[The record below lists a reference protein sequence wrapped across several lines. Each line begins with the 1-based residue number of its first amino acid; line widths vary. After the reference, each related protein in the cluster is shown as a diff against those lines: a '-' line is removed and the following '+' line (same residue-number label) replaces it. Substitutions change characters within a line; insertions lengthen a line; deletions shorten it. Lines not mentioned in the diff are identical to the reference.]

1 MNRYYMLSLKSKL
14 WLFKP
19 LEIQRTDNTGWVRQ
33 CLCVWEREREKRER
47 ARERDRE
54 KTDKQRVEEK
64 LCILI
69 LNRHELELPFL
80 TIPRPLKCQSFPL
93 YIYIYIYTML
103 LYQRFFSIP
112 LLPYF
117 LLTVTNDRDFGI
129 HISTYLPFEPMP
141 NKSWS

>member
-1 MNRYYMLSLKSKL
+1 MTVQTVGNT
-14 WLFKP
+14 
-19 LEIQRTDNTGWVRQ
+19 TDGQHWVSETVFV
-33 CLCVWEREREKRER
+33 CVGER
-47 ARERDRE
+47 AREERKRE

-93 YIYIYIYTML
+93 YKYIYIYTML

-129 HISTYLPFEPMP
+129 YISTYLPFVSMP
-141 NKSWS
+141 HKS